1 MQIVKK
7 NRIFRYVSAA
17 FIVLSVLFGLI
28 PQCFAED
35 PLTPPEESVIHPE
48 DIQEFFDRYI
58 AENNLS
64 SDLISV
70 GYIYTA
76 TGERWYH
83 NEDRWYYSASLYK
96 VPLMMLYAEK
106 EANGELT
113 QESEFYGM
121 QLSYIEDE
129 VLTYSNNDIAY
140 SMMLNIASPFDC
152 RDLFRSY
159 SGLPDDYFSW
169 EYRGYSYFSARFMTE
184 VMYTLYSEPEK
195 FPGIADRL
203 KNAQPGHY
211 FRLSL
216 EDCGIEIAQ
225 KYGNYRD
232 EDGNDWNHT
241 SGILYTPN
249 PVILTVMTQYGGISE
264 LIISDLARFFYD
276 YTLSADKEL
285 SDLRL
290 KSADSVDEEPED
302 QEEVPI
308 LSAKDVE
315 EPEIQ
320 VSDTEEKPGKIEVIP
335 EPSPESSGLERHKFV
350 IFGLAPFAVALLLL
364 YGCMAVISKRKDKK

>member
-1 MQIVKK
+1 
-7 NRIFRYVSAA
+7 
-17 FIVLSVLFGLI
+17 
-28 PQCFAED
+28 
-35 PLTPPEESVIHPE
+35 
-48 DIQEFFDRYI
+48 
-58 AENNLS
+58 
-64 SDLISV
+64 
-70 GYIYTA
+70 
-76 TGERWYH
+76 
-83 NEDRWYYSASLYK
+83 
-96 VPLMMLYAEK
+96 
-106 EANGELT
+106 
-113 QESEFYGM
+113 
-121 QLSYIEDE
+121 
-129 VLTYSNNDIAY
+129 
-140 SMMLNIASPFDC
+140 
-152 RDLFRSY
+152 
-159 SGLPDDYFSW
+159 
-169 EYRGYSYFSARFMTE
+169 MTE
-184 VMYTLYSEPEK
+184 VMYTLYSEPER

-290 KSADSVDEEPED
+290 KTADSVEEEPED
-302 QEEVPI
+302 KEEVPI
-308 LSAKDVE
+308 QSAKDVE

-320 VSDTEEKPGKIEVIP
+320 VSDTEEKLGKIEVIP
-335 EPSPESSGLERHKFV
+335 EPSPEPSGLERHKFV
-350 IFGLAPFAVALLLL
+350 IFGLAAFAVALLLL
-364 YGCMAVISKRKDKK
+364 YGCRAVISKRKDKK

>member
-308 LSAKDVE
+308 QSAKDVE

-335 EPSPESSGLERHKFV
+335 EPSPEPSGLERHKFV
-350 IFGLAPFAVALLLL
+350 IFGLAAFAVALLLL
-364 YGCMAVISKRKDKK
+364 YGCLAVISKRKDKK

>member
-7 NRIFRYVSAA
+7 NRIFRYMSIA

-28 PQCFAED
+28 PQCFAEN
-35 PLTPPEESVIHPE
+35 PMTPPEESVIHPK

-64 SDLISV
+64 ADLISV

-184 VMYTLYSEPEK
+184 VMYTLYSEPER

-290 KSADSVDEEPED
+290 KTADSVEEEPED
-302 QEEVPI
+302 KEEVPI
-308 LSAKDVE
+308 QSAKDVE

-320 VSDTEEKPGKIEVIP
+320 VSDTEEKLGKIEVIP
-335 EPSPESSGLERHKFV
+335 EPSPEPSGLERHKFV
-350 IFGLAPFAVALLLL
+350 IFGLAAFAVALLLL
-364 YGCMAVISKRKDKK
+364 YGCRAVISKRKDKK